1 MTNTI
6 IDVAAAIVI
15 NNGKFLSAKR
25 LGGYLHNLWE
35 FPGGKLEKY
44 ETPKLAAEREL
55 EEELGIKAVASETV
69 LVLDYAYPDKS
80 VRLHFVL
87 CSLDNSKSNNLALL
101 AQNPTISWFTPEIA
115 PLNDFCPADKLALEK
130 IKWDTILK
138 NEDIDNDD

>member
-15 NNGKFLSAKR
+15 NKGKFLSAKR

-87 CSLDNSKSNNLALL
+87 CS
-101 AQNPTISWFTPEIA
+101 
-115 PLNDFCPADKLALEK
+115 
-130 IKWDTILK
+130 
-138 NEDIDNDD
+138 